1 MSIDNSLNMA
11 LTLWAVVAGA
21 FLCAVYDVFR
31 VSRLRHEQG
40 KVLLFLNDIAFCVIS
55 ACTMMLL
62 FFNLSYGKIRGYAFA
77 FVLVGF
83 LVWRATVSRF
93 LIFVLNR
100 FLDAAEEFLKLTMT
114 RVSRVITRISRRI
127 YTYFYC
133 RNAVKSSKKCFS
145 LLNEKRKEA
154 ENETEKTVEN

>member
-1 MSIDNSLNMA
+1 MGVDNSLNMA

-31 VSRLRHEQG
+31 VGRLRHDQNAW
-40 KVLLFLNDIAFCVIS
+40 LLFFNDILFCVIS

-62 FFNLSYGKIRGYAFA
+62 FFNLSYGKIRGYAVVFSLA
-77 FVLVGF
+77 GF

-93 LIFVLNR
+93 LIFILNR
-100 FLDAAEEFLKLTMT
+100 ALDAAEEFLKLTMT
-114 RVSRVITRISRRI
+114 RMSFVARRISRRI

-133 RNAVKSSKKCFS
+133 KKAVRSSKKCFS